1 MAFIAGSLD
10 GLNGPPTPFALR
22 MRPWLIFVFGSL
34 GLVGLARLA
43 LLDVTGGLFLELG
56 SHTLLFM
63 PPVKMTRGAG
73 FLVEASQ
80 GPPTSFSG
88 HGHAPAPSSPAEA
101 LEQAK
106 AGFKTCMLG
115 FMASSAALLS
125 AYVTWSL
132 EKEHFEHEVHEHHQ
146 RHGARH

>member
-1 MAFIAGSLD
+1 MPGAVAFLKQD
-10 GLNGPPTPFALR
+10 ALHNFHSETATSTWA
-22 MRPWLIFVFGSL
+22 P
-34 GLVGLARLA
+34 
-43 LLDVTGGLFLELG
+43 DD
-56 SHTLLFM
+56 LLFV
-63 PPVKMTRGAG
+63 PKTLRASRGAG
-73 FLVEASQ
+73 FLVEA
-80 GPPTSFSG
+80 PEAPVHPTSFG
-88 HGHAPAPSSPAEA
+88 HGHHAPPGNPQEA

-125 AYVTWSL
+125 SYVTWSL